1 MRFSSCLPLAAL
13 GLVSVACGA
22 DADRADPPPVYEA
35 PGDGLPD
42 ACHPLRTAGAC
53 STPFP
58 SAHFLRADSSTATGY
73 RVALAPAAMP
83 ASAAGGPLTVE
94 PWNRLDGFSPAT
106 PIVAWFPERID
117 VGTLP
122 QQDALAGS
130 VEASSAT
137 LLLDLDS
144 GALVPHFAELD
155 MSADIGDEERQPMM
169 IRPARHL
176 TPATRYA
183 VAITTRVRAVGGAAP
198 TSPDGFQQALRGATS
213 PDAAVSATLADAREA
228 AAAFGARGV
237 PSEELLLAWTFRTAS
252 LGAITAPVLAMRDAA
267 LAAAGESGSGY
278 VIESVEDAPR
288 PDVAKRVRGTYT
300 VTSFLTTDSRTEA
313 ETALQRD
320 ASGAPLARGPG
331 QFPFDLIIPARATSS
346 PAMPLL
352 IYGHGLL
359 GSALDG
365 FSGHVRQFC
374 NDKGWVCIGT
384 DFIGLSE
391 AEAAGVGANAAALE
405 AIKDVGKLPWITDR
419 MQQAL
424 VNTMVLVRAAR
435 AILADPRTFVD
446 APGGARSAHDP
457 ALPTQYYGISQGGIF
472 GASFLGYS
480 PDVARG
486 VLQVGGSG
494 FSLFVQRSVNWN
506 EFFPAIRNG
515 YPDRVDQQV
524 VLALW
529 QALFDQAEGA
539 GTAWAQG
546 EHEPLPGVPRKALL
560 FQIAVGD
567 SQVPNLGSEIQA
579 RTLGT
584 PLLTPSARAV
594 WGLEETAGGG
604 DLAMVYWDLQRTPP
618 PATNETPLGDND
630 VHGDI
635 RKLPENQLQT
645 DTFLRTGR
653 VDATCS
659 GPCVFPDAG

>member
-1 MRFSSCLPLAAL
+1 MRIGSRLAPGAL
-13 GLVSVACGA
+13 LVLSVACGGGEDGA
-22 DADRADPPPVYEA
+22 APAPAYAPPA
-35 PGDGLPD
+35 DGLPA
-42 ACHPLRTAGAC
+42 ACHPLRSAGAC
-53 STPFP
+53 SVPWP
-58 SAHFLRADSSTATGY
+58 SAHALREDPTTATGY
-73 RVALAPAAMP
+73 RVALAPEGMP
-83 ASAAGGPLTVE
+83 ASAAGGPLEVG

-106 PIVAWFPERID
+106 PIVAWFPERLD
-117 VGTLP
+117 VASLPSQRDLPASQSGT
-122 QQDALAGS
+122 
-130 VEASSAT
+130 SAT
-137 LLLDLDS
+137 LLLEFDTGEL
-144 GALVPHFAELD
+144 LPHFAELD
-155 MSADIGDEERQPMM
+155 MSADIVDDERQPMM

-176 TPATRYA
+176 TPGARYA
-183 VAITTRVRAVGGAAP
+183 VAVTRRVRALGGGEP
-198 TSPDGFQQALRGATS
+198 TSPEGFQQALRGAES
-213 PDAAVSATLADAREA
+213 SDPAVRAALADAREA
-228 AAAFGARGV
+228 ADAFAPFGV
-237 PSEELLLAWTFRTAS
+237 GRDDLLLAWTFRTAS
-252 LGAITAPVLAMRDAA
+252 LAAITAPVLAMRDVA
-267 LAAAGESGSGY
+267 LAAAGESGTGY
-278 VIESVEDAPR
+278 VIETVEDAPR
-288 PDVAKRVRGTYT
+288 PEVWKRVRGTYT
-300 VTSFLTTDSRTEA
+300 VTSFLTTDSRTEPEA
-313 ETALQRD
+313 VLQRD
-320 ASGAPLARGPG
+320 VDGTPQARGPG
-331 QFPFDLIIPARATSS
+331 QFPFDLIIPASAATS

-374 NDKGWVCIGT
+374 NDKQWVCIGT

-391 AEAAGVGANAAALE
+391 AEAAGVGSNAAALD
-405 AIKDVGKLPWITDR
+405 AIKDVSKLPWLTDR

-424 VNTMVLVRAAR
+424 VNTLVLVRAAR

-446 APGGARSAHDP
+446 TPGGTRSAHDP
-457 ALPTQYYGISQGGIF
+457 SLATQYYGISQGGIF

-529 QALFDQAEGA
+529 QALFDHAEGA

-546 EHEPLPGVPRKALL
+546 THDPLPGVPRKALL

-584 PLLTPSARAV
+584 PLLVPSAREV
-594 WGLEETAGGG
+594 WGLETTPGGG

-618 PATNETPLGDND
+618 PETNETPVGDND

-635 RKLPENQLQT
+635 RKLSENQLQT

-653 VDATCS
+653 VEATCS
-659 GPCVFPDAG
+659 GPCTFPDAP